1 MEVVITDMDYEVDY
15 YEGKSRKILVLGSGG
30 QVGAYLTEYLRC
42 VDVEV
47 MEFDITNGPDQDMT
61 VIPNG
66 ELEAKIYMAD
76 FVYFLAFDVGGSH
89 YLKKYQHTF
98 NFIDNNTRL
107 MANAFGLI
115 EKYKKPFV
123 FASSQMSNMSYSP
136 YGVLKRVGE
145 LYTKSLGGL
154 IVKFWN
160 VYGIEKDMDKAH
172 VITDFIRKGF
182 ETGVIDMMTD
192 GTEAREFLYAE
203 DCCEALETVMDEYDN
218 LSCDDELHIT
228 TGVYTTV
235 LEIASEIKSLFSGI
249 GKEIKITPAQ
259 SKDEVQKDARN
270 EPDPYIKKF
279 WKPKTSVPDGLQKV
293 FEEMRKDY
301 DS

>member
-1 MEVVITDMDYEVDY
+1 M
-15 YEGKSRKILVLGSGG
+15 KKILILGSSG
-30 QVGAYLTEYLRC
+30 QVGAYLTDYLRKKGN
-42 VDVEV
+42 EV
-47 MEFDITNGPDQDMT
+47 FEFDVTNGPNQDLT
-61 VIPNG
+61 TIPNG
-66 ELEAKIYMAD
+66 QLEALIYLSD

-98 NFIDNNTRL
+98 KFIDNNTRL

-145 LYTKSLGGL
+145 LYTRSLGGL

-160 VYGIEKDMDKAH
+160 VYGIEKDMNKAH

-182 ETGVIDMMTD
+182 ESGDIDMMTD

-203 DCCEALETVMDEYDN
+203 DCCEALETVMQSYAK
-218 LSCDDELHIT
+218 LTSDDELHIT

-235 LEIASEIKSLFSGI
+235 LEIASEIKSLFSSI
-249 GKEIKITPAQ
+249 GKEITITPAQ

-279 WKPKTSVPDGLQKV
+279 WEPKTSVPDGLKKV
-293 FEEMRKDY
+293 FEEMKKDY

>member
-1 MEVVITDMDYEVDY
+1 M
-15 YEGKSRKILVLGSGG
+15 KKILILGSSG
-30 QVGAYLTEYLRC
+30 QVGAYLTDYLRKKGN
-42 VDVEV
+42 EV
-47 MEFDITNGPDQDMT
+47 FEFDVTNGPNQDLT
-61 VIPNG
+61 TIPNG
-66 ELEAKIYMAD
+66 QLEALIYLSD

-145 LYTKSLGGL
+145 LYTRSLGGL
-154 IVKFWN
+154 IVKLWN

-182 ETGVIDMMTD
+182 ESGDIDMMTD

-203 DCCEALETVMDEYDN
+203 DCCEALETVMQSYAK
-218 LSCDDELHIT
+218 LTSDDELHIT

-235 LEIASEIKSLFSGI
+235 LEIASEIKSLFSSI
-249 GKEIKITPAQ
+249 GKEITITPAQ

>member
-1 MEVVITDMDYEVDY
+1 M
-15 YEGKSRKILVLGSGG
+15 KKILILGSSG
-30 QVGAYLTEYLRC
+30 QVGAYLTDYLRKKGN
-42 VDVEV
+42 EV
-47 MEFDITNGPDQDMT
+47 FEFDVTNGPNQDLT
-61 VIPNG
+61 TIPNG
-66 ELEAKIYMAD
+66 QLEALIYLSD

-98 NFIDNNTRL
+98 KFIDNNTRL

-115 EKYKKPFV
+115 EKYNKPFV

-145 LYTKSLGGL
+145 LYTRSLGGL

-182 ETGVIDMMTD
+182 ESGDIDMMTD

-203 DCCEALETVMDEYDN
+203 DCCEALETVMQSYAK
-218 LSCDDELHIT
+218 LTSDDELHIT

-235 LEIASEIKSLFSGI
+235 LEIASEIKSLFSSI
-249 GKEIKITPAQ
+249 GKEITITPAQ

-279 WKPKTSVPDGLQKV
+279 WEPKTSVPDGLKKV
-293 FEEMRKDY
+293 FEEMKKDY